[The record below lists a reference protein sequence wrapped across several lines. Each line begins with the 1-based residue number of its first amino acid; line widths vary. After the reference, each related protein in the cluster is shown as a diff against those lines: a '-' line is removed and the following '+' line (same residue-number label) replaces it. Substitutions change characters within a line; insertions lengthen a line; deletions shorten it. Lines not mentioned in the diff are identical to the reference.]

1 MKVIRKADLP
11 LGKQDSGHIFNL
23 LIDSVIDYAIFLLD
37 PNGIVATWNPGAQRL
52 KQYKPDEIIGRHFST
67 FYTQPDL
74 EIRKPW
80 HELEV
85 AAETGRY
92 EDEGW
97 RLRKDGTKFWAN
109 VIIIA
114 IREADGTLLGF
125 GKITRDLTERRAS
138 ELRYRLLIDGVTDYA
153 IYSLDP
159 NGNVTSWNSGAQRI
173 KGYTGDEIIGSH
185 FSNFYTPQDRD
196 AGVPERV
203 LRTAFE
209 QGHFEGEG
217 WRLRKDGTRFW
228 SSVVVTPIRDEEGT
242 LRGFSKITRD
252 ITDRKRLL
260 DEIQHHASEL
270 EREIQERERTNAELE
285 AFSYSVSHDLRAPLR
300 AIEGFSSALREDFG
314 SQLPAEG
321 LEYLDEIRT
330 ASIRMS
336 NLVQDLLDYS
346 RLSRVELDLVPI
358 LIRES
363 VDSAIQEIAAPV
375 GIISIEIPD
384 GLTVFAHRLTL
395 VQVLANL
402 LDNGLKFRSAGRE
415 QKIRVSASL
424 DGPAVAIQVQ
434 DNGIGIEEKYQD
446 RIFKVFER
454 LHGTEE
460 YPGTGIGLAIVQRGV
475 EKMNGSITIA
485 SQPGVGSTFTIT
497 LLAAPAAERNG

>member
-1 MKVIRKADLP
+1 
-11 LGKQDSGHIFNL
+11 
-23 LIDSVIDYAIFLLD
+23 
-37 PNGIVATWNPGAQRL
+37 
-52 KQYKPDEIIGRHFST
+52 
-67 FYTQPDL
+67 
-74 EIRKPW
+74 
-80 HELEV
+80 
-85 AAETGRY
+85 
-92 EDEGW
+92 
-97 RLRKDGTKFWAN
+97 
-109 VIIIA
+109 
-114 IREADGTLLGF
+114 
-125 GKITRDLTERRAS
+125 
-138 ELRYRLLIDGVTDYA
+138 
-153 IYSLDP
+153 
-159 NGNVTSWNSGAQRI
+159 
-173 KGYTGDEIIGSH
+173 
-185 FSNFYTPQDRD
+185 
-196 AGVPERV
+196 

-270 EREIQERERTNAELE
+270 EREIQEHERTNAELE

-375 GIISIEIPD
+375 GI
-384 GLTVFAHRLTL
+384 
-395 VQVLANL
+395 
-402 LDNGLKFRSAGRE
+402 
-415 QKIRVSASL
+415 
-424 DGPAVAIQVQ
+424 
-434 DNGIGIEEKYQD
+434 
-446 RIFKVFER
+446 
-454 LHGTEE
+454 
-460 YPGTGIGLAIVQRGV
+460 
-475 EKMNGSITIA
+475 
-485 SQPGVGSTFTIT
+485 
-497 LLAAPAAERNG
+497 

>member
-1 MKVIRKADLP
+1 
-11 LGKQDSGHIFNL
+11 
-23 LIDSVIDYAIFLLD
+23 
-37 PNGIVATWNPGAQRL
+37 
-52 KQYKPDEIIGRHFST
+52 
-67 FYTQPDL
+67 
-74 EIRKPW
+74 
-80 HELEV
+80 
-85 AAETGRY
+85 
-92 EDEGW
+92 
-97 RLRKDGTKFWAN
+97 
-109 VIIIA
+109 
-114 IREADGTLLGF
+114 
-125 GKITRDLTERRAS
+125 
-138 ELRYRLLIDGVTDYA
+138 
-153 IYSLDP
+153 
-159 NGNVTSWNSGAQRI
+159 
-173 KGYTGDEIIGSH
+173 
-185 FSNFYTPQDRD
+185 
-196 AGVPERV
+196 
-203 LRTAFE
+203 
-209 QGHFEGEG
+209 
-217 WRLRKDGTRFW
+217 
-228 SSVVVTPIRDEEGT
+228 
-242 LRGFSKITRD
+242 
-252 ITDRKRLL
+252 
-260 DEIQHHASEL
+260 
-270 EREIQERERTNAELE
+270 
-285 AFSYSVSHDLRAPLR
+285 LR

-434 DNGIGIEEKYQD
+434 DNGIGIEEKYHD